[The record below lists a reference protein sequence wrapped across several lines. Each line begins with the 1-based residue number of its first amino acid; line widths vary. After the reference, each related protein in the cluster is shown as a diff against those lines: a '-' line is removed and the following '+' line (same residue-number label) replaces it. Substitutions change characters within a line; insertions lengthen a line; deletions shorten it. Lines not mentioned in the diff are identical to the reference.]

1 MTEEKVKYDT
11 DPKDLNELKEQFEAA
26 GGDWK
31 DALEKVKEVTQGKDV
46 AAAMK
51 EGWTMQD
58 FVKLL
63 LAGDGEG
70 EAEESPSQSPPQATG
85 YGFTEAP
92 ASFNVKAISPQGFDV
107 MLTLRDGDTKALM
120 GRVEGALAWLAS
132 KGFQPTGRRSGS
144 SGNSQANNGN
154 QSEAPLCPT
163 HSKSMLPSKH
173 GSGWY
178 CPVKIADD
186 DGTGKA
192 VYCKQRVK

>member
-31 DALEKVKEVTQGKDV
+31 DALEKIKEATEGKDIAV
-46 AAAMK
+46 AMK
-51 EGWTMQD
+51 DGWTIAN
-58 FVKLL
+58 FIKLL
-63 LAGDGEG
+63 LDSDGTD
-70 EAEESPSQSPPQATG
+70 EAPEPPNQNPSQETAGFS
-85 YGFTEAP
+85 FTEAP
-92 ASFNVKAISPQGFDV
+92 ASFNVKAISPAGFDV
-107 MLTLRDGDTKALM
+107 MLTLRDSDTMALM
-120 GRVEGALAWLAS
+120 KRMHEALAWLVG
-132 KGFQPTGRRSGS
+132 KGYQPTGRRGG
-144 SGNSQANNGN
+144 GNNQASNGN

-163 HSKSMLPSKH
+163 HGKPMLPSKH